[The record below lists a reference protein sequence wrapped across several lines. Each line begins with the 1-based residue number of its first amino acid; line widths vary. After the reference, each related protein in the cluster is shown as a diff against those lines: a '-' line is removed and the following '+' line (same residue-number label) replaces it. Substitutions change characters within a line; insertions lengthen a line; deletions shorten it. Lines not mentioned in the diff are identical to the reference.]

1 MLVFSN
7 HFHSGY
13 RDGAQ
18 RVEKSVSTGR
28 KISTLI
34 KKGLTKPK
42 MYEVAEEISKNVQ
55 IYGGRWLALMSWGRD
70 KHQTSGWSRCSS
82 LP

>member
-18 RVEKSVSTGR
+18 RVEESVSTGR

-42 MYEVAEEISKNVQ
+42 MFEV
-55 IYGGRWLALMSWGRD
+55 GMRWLRRSLKMFKYMVED
-70 KHQTSGWSRCSS
+70 GWH
-82 LP
+82 